1 MSSMRFKRLE
11 HHSVTSEYIYDLPE
25 QHIIETFGS
34 LKRFEEI
41 ISHRNEGGWPNT
53 PAEGEP
59 TNEEE
64 DTLFWEFFDN
74 YDYDREDDWWS
85 ERKGGYEVTYEI
97 PDKKN

>member
-41 ISHRNEGGWPNT
+41 ISHKNDGSFGNEVT
-53 PAEGEP
+53 GEP
-59 TNEEE
+59 ITKEE
-64 DTLFWEFFDN
+64 DTLFWEFFDG
-74 YDYDREDDWWS
+74 YDYDREDDWWTD
-85 ERKGGYEVTYEI
+85 RKGGYEVTYEI